1 MKKNKTI
8 ILTEIISPY
17 RIPPFNYLGQAE
29 NIKLEIFF
37 LAESESRR
45 SWDIPKEKIK
55 FSYQVLSGLQIGKSY
70 QHAPIFF
77 NPGIIYQ
84 LWKQKPDVIV
94 FGGWH
99 HFTYWLA
106 LVYTQIMGTRLLIWS
121 ESTLKDERSV
131 SKLKDKLKR
140 WIVSKADGYI
150 VPGKAQKDYL
160 LYLGAK
166 NEKIWLA
173 PNAVETDFFASKA
186 ELYRQDRETLKQ
198 KFNLSGIVILS
209 VGRLI
214 DEKGIPELLAAFAQL
229 KTKTNQLVTLVIVGD
244 GSQSQE
250 YQYYCQQK
258 QLNNVVFSGF
268 QNQNSLVQYYA
279 IADIFVFPTRTD
291 PWGLVLNEAMS
302 ASLPIVCSSAAGA
315 VDDLLED
322 GGNGF
327 IFPVGDV
334 TVLVGA
340 LQRLVDDEDLR
351 KRMGMRSHQIIL
363 NYTPQI
369 MAQGLQEAIVDDKL
383 ININKS
389 KFISLR

>member
-1 MKKNKTI
+1 M
-8 ILTEIISPY
+8 
-17 RIPPFNYLGQAE
+17 
-29 NIKLEIFF
+29 
-37 LAESESRR
+37 
-45 SWDIPKEKIK
+45 
-55 FSYQVLSGLQIGKSY
+55 LSGLQIGKAY
-70 QHAPIFF
+70 QDAPIFF

-84 LWKQKPDVIV
+84 LWKQQTDVII
-94 FGGWH
+94 FGGWQ

-106 LVYTQIMGTRLLIWS
+106 LVYTEVMGVRLLIWS
-121 ESTLKDERSV
+121 ESTLKDERSA

-166 NEKIWLA
+166 NERIWVA
-173 PNAVETDFFASKA
+173 PNAVDTDFFTSKT

-198 KFNLSGIVILS
+198 KLNLNGIVILS

-229 KTKTNQLVTLVIVGD
+229 KTNQLVTLVIVGD
-244 GSQSQE
+244 GSQSEE
-250 YQYYCQQK
+250 YQHYCQQK

-268 QNQNSLVQYYA
+268 QNQNTLVQYYA

-302 ASLPIVCSSAAGA
+302 ASLPIVCSSSAGA
-315 VDDLLED
+315 VDDLIED

-327 IFPVGDV
+327 IFSVGNV
-334 TVLVGA
+334 TLLAEA

-351 KRMGMRSHQIIL
+351 KRMGMRSHEIIL

-383 ININKS
+383 SNINKS
-389 KFISLR
+389 KFISLH